1 MKLSITNLSLVFA
14 AGALGGLLN
23 SVFVWFFGLVGVTA
37 ALGVHLAPPFT
48 APWLYPRLVWGGLW
62 GGLFLLPW
70 QSRSYPVRGLVYS
83 LGPTLVTWFLV
94 FPFQAHKQVLGLDL
108 GYLTPVFVLFYN
120 AVWGLAAAWW
130 LKLAKAE

>member
-48 APWLYPRLVWGGLW
+48 APWLYQRLVWGGLW